1 MQRSNKTDIDY
12 KKIWQLLKPAF
23 LPSALGYSGVILGSF
38 LVALLQ
44 VIDPVIYGKM
54 VDVIVNALSA
64 NDTATLLQDVSGLL
78 TIWVGIFIGNTLLGI
93 LGRYAFWFLN
103 NRVSLAFT
111 SRVMGDMLGW
121 SRQRFARVSS
131 GRMLKIFD
139 DAWEGL
145 FSLLGEV
152 FENLL
157 PTFFSFVVVVVVGF
171 TIDWRL
177 TLISLA
183 LVPVSALMGIY
194 TWKKAKPR
202 QHELGTE
209 WANVSR
215 HVGESISNIT
225 AIQNFAQE
233 DRRETSFVKT
243 LKSVITKQ
251 LKMNVFWAIFHG
263 SSSGLGLLARIA
275 VFMLGISLVANGS
288 LTLGVLITFLGM
300 LNFLLTPIQFAI
312 ANSLPRI
319 SRIMTSFQLLVELY
333 DQTNDVEEQPGAKP
347 FKYKGGHVQLDDISF
362 VYADND
368 KSTLRSVSLNIPAGT
383 SCALVGPSG
392 AGKSTLVKLINR
404 SIDPTKGTITIDE
417 QDLQSTKLRSLRSH
431 IGVVSQ
437 DTLLFHDTILN
448 NIKFARPGATK
459 KDVIAACKKAQAHGF
474 ISKLPKGYNSVVGE
488 RGVKL
493 SGGERQRIAIAR
505 IFLADTPILV
515 LDESTSAL
523 DSETEHKLQETLKD
537 VMKGRTTIL
546 IAHRLSTIYLADQIV
561 VMEVGKI
568 VDTGTHAELIKNG
581 GLYNRLWKLQSGG
594 YLQ

>member
-1 MQRSNKTDIDY
+1 M
-12 KKIWQLLKPAF
+12 LKPAV
-23 LPSALGYSGVILGSF
+23 LPSLWGYAGV
-38 LVALLQ
+38 LVAITTVSTLQ
-44 VIDPVIYGKM
+44 VIDPVIYGRM
-54 VDVIVNALSA
+54 VDVIVSALQIG
-64 NDTATLLQDVSGLL
+64 DTSTLVRDVGFLL
-78 TIWVGIFIGNTLLGI
+78 IIWVGIFAINTVLGI

-103 NRVSLAFT
+103 NRVSRAFT
-111 SRVMGDMLGW
+111 SRVMRDMLGW
-121 SRQRFARVSS
+121 SRQRFGNTSS

-139 DAWEGL
+139 DAWDGL
-145 FSLLGEV
+145 FSILGEI
-152 FENLL
+152 FQNLL
-157 PTFFSFVVVVVVGF
+157 PTFISFVVVVIVGAV
-171 TIDWRL
+171 IDWRL

-183 LVPVSALMGIY
+183 FLPISIVVGVYA
-194 TWKKAKPR
+194 WRRAKPK
-202 QHELGTE
+202 QHEIGTE
-209 WANVSR
+209 WANISR
-215 HVGESISNIT
+215 NVGESISNMA

-233 DRRETSFVKT
+233 PRREQTFAAM
-243 LKSVITKQ
+243 LKQVITKQ

-263 SSSGLGLLARIA
+263 SSDALGMLARIG
-275 VFMLGISLVANGS
+275 VFLLGITLVANGS

-333 DQTNDVEEQPGAKP
+333 EQTNDVVEAADAKKFS
-347 FKYKGGHVQLDDISF
+347 FKAGDVELENVSF
-362 VYADND
+362 EYIDGTR
-368 KSTLRSVSLNIPAGT
+368 STLKNVSLKIPAGA

-404 SIDPTKGTITIDE
+404 TIDPSKGVMRIDG
-417 QDLQSTKLRSLRSH
+417 QDLKDFTLRSIRSR

-437 DTLLFHDTILN
+437 ETLLFDDTLLN
-448 NIKFARPGATK
+448 NVKFVRPGATK
-459 KDVIAACKKAQAHGF
+459 KEVIEACKKAEAHGF
-474 ISKLPKGYNSVVGE
+474 ISKLPKGYNSIVGE

-523 DSETEHKLQETLKD
+523 DSETEHKLQETLKK

-561 VMEVGKI
+561 VMEEGKI
-568 VDTGTHAELIKNG
+568 VDRGTHTELMKKG

-594 YLQ
+594 YLK